1 MGITKL
7 LGTSSANL
15 KCLFFL
21 RLSATKSEVQY
32 ETEKNI
38 KCQYNVFYTYTL
50 RWLKFNSIPKPYQI
64 KDDF

>member
-1 MGITKL
+1 MP
-7 LGTSSANL
+7 
-15 KCLFFL
+15 FFL